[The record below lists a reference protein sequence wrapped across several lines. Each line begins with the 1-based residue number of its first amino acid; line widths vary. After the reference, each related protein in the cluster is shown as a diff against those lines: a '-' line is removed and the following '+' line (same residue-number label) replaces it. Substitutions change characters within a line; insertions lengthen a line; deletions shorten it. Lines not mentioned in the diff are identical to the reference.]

1 MSQGHVYK
9 TNTDV
14 LKGFKDADTVAS
26 WSESAMC
33 WAVENGVVSG
43 VGGGKLNP
51 KGQAT
56 RAQFARIMMV
66 YLEKLA

>member
-1 MSQGHVYK
+1 M
-9 TNTDV
+9 
-14 LKGFKDADTVAS
+14 AS
-26 WSESAMC
+26 WAETAVC

-43 VGGGKLNP
+43 VGAGKLDP

-66 YLEKLA
+66 YLENLA